1 METTTLTIH
10 VRKSVYKILEEKAMI
25 RGRSVEE
32 YIVDLLEK
40 DAGEQ
45 LSADESP
52 KKSKR

>member
-1 METTTLTIH
+1 METMTLTIH

-45 LSADESP
+45 LSADKSP